1 MMVVTAEV
9 ATGVDREAT
18 AAEEAEVVSE
28 GAAAVVVATEAA
40 GAEAEEEVEE
50 EEEEAIRDGRTGI
63 SQYIL
68 GVLRARLVK
77 HGARR
82 WCGLAV
88 AGGHSLCCRSR
99 GL

>member
-1 MMVVTAEV
+1 MVVTAEV

-40 GAEAEEEVEE
+40 GAEAEEV